1 MIVSLSGDAKK
12 AQSDL
17 EGRYFL
23 QASNNDNRENY
34 WIQENGNSVL
44 AYDKEFDNW
53 NIGDQSY
60 IGIYS
65 PDTNIFN
72 PLLASNWIYY
82 STDGNWNESKDIFVG
97 PGSPGNLDLIDL
109 NLVV

>member
-1 MIVSLSGDAKK
+1 MIVSLSGDAKE

-23 QASNNDNRENY
+23 QASNNDYRENY
-34 WIQENGNSVL
+34 WIQENGTSVL

-53 NIGDQSY
+53 NIGYQSY

-65 PDTNIFN
+65 PDKYIPN
-72 PLLASNWIYY
+72 PLLASTWYY
-82 STDGNWNESKDIFVG
+82 VADGNWKKSKDIFVG
-97 PGSPGNLDLIDL
+97 PGRPGNLDLIDL